1 MGIKI
6 FCNFYKTYRYVFHN
20 LDTYNLIS
28 FIKKLILLKYC
39 KNCLYPDTKPELG
52 FDEND
57 VCDACNSIKFKEK
70 IDWSSRRNDLEQ
82 ILEKYRNKDGSKYDC
97 IIPVSGGK
105 DSHYQAYVIKEEFGL
120 NPLLVNFH
128 PIDFTDIGRK
138 NIENLKSLGID
149 CIEFTANP
157 VIYKKLSRFGLH
169 ELGDFEWPEHIGIFT
184 IPVQIAVNYKIPLI
198 IWGENPQM
206 EYGGSEQVRSSP
218 YLDREWNE
226 KHGGYFLDKIKP
238 IDMLK
243 YGIERKDLLAYLY
256 PSDEEIR
263 NVGVTGIFLGHYL
276 KWDMFKQLDIVK
288 KLGFSLNPE
297 IKEGTYSNWENL
309 DTKYTVFH
317 DYFKFLKYGF
327 GRATDHTSI
336 EIRYGRMTREEGL
349 KLVKQYEGKIPTKYL
364 QEFLNDAGLTFEEFL
379 KVCEKFTNKNLF
391 KKDNNGNLFQDK
403 NGNLE
408 KIHYDNLI

>member
-52 FDEND
+52 FDENG